1 MELTTKPEKYTPK
14 YNPSKDIFQDESPFP
29 PYSKKNQTYTCPCNG
44 YQFCKTNLF
53 NSHIKS
59 NTHKNWLEN
68 YKENNKEL
76 NDAKSNANILLAEN
90 TILKRK
96 LNNIDNKYRIELE
109 KKDKIISK
117 LEKEAN
123 KYTNLK
129 RCMKIFM
136 DDIDDDDDA
145 NFSDVSS

>member
-1 MELTTKPEKYTPK
+1 MELATKPEKYTPK
-14 YNPSKDIFQDESPFP
+14 YNPSKDIFEDESPFP
-29 PYSKKNQTYTCPCNG
+29 PYSKKNQVYICPCNG

-109 KKDKIISK
+109 KKEKIISK

-129 RCMKIFM
+129 RCIKIFI

>member
-1 MELTTKPEKYTPK
+1 MELAPKPEKYSPK
-14 YNPSKDIFQDESPFP
+14 YNPTKDIFEDESPFT
-29 PYSKKNQTYTCPCNG
+29 PYSKKNQVYKCPCNG
-44 YQFCKTNLF
+44 YQFCKTISY

-68 YKENNKEL
+68 YVENNKEL
-76 NDAKSNANILLAEN
+76 LDLKNEKNILLAEN

-96 LNNIDNKYRIELE
+96 LDNIDNKYLIELE

-117 LEKEAN
+117 IEKEAN

-129 RCMKIFM
+129 RCMKVFM
-136 DDIDDDDDA
+136 DDIDEDDNA
-145 NFSDVSS
+145 NFSDVNS

>member
-1 MELTTKPEKYTPK
+1 MELATKPEKYTPK
-14 YNPSKDIFQDESPFP
+14 YNPSKDIFEDESPFP

-109 KKDKIISK
+109 KKEKIISK
-117 LEKEAN
+117 LEKEAK